1 MNSKNKEIKRRTAT
15 GPGIPSKEGESSEFR
30 KIRLD
35 RQYLG
40 HPFITEGSI
49 FCFPLLDLIQ
59 GPIEANNYRIASIAV
74 YKKNGV
80 LYGTISGDED
90 HLFFMDKKKLIVKVG
105 KVENKR
111 INANS
116 LAIADNSFLYFTAT
130 DEKKNTIVLKHD
142 VDTDYTDQYP
152 LDYFGP
158 IDETETIIKGEIFIE
173 SCFNSW
179 DKNIYWLSESGKI
192 FKYSVE
198 KENIKAE
205 VKLDKG
211 FSKTFCC
218 DGQGNIFGALYGGEI
233 FKYIISENKFVK
245 TGVTVPSQKGR
256 EYLTGIKK
264 MFIKGNIIYGCT
276 SQDSYLFKYDIARN
290 EVFNYGRPDDNFDI
304 RAIVVEG
311 DGRIFGT
318 TGTREKGLGH
328 LFVYGKN
335 GFKDLGN
342 IAGYRPANGWCNEPE
357 IMALGNDGE
366 IFIADGDNRSK
377 LFLYFP
383 KLI

>member
-1 MNSKNKEIKRRTAT
+1 MNAKNEKIKRRTAT
-15 GPGIPSKEGESSEFR
+15 GPGIPSKEGESPEIR

-40 HPFITEGSI
+40 QPFITEGSV

-59 GPIEANNYRIASIAV
+59 GPIEENNYRIVSMIV

-80 LYGTISGDED
+80 LYGATSGDED
-90 HLFFMDKKKLIVKVG
+90 SLFFMDKKKVLVKVG
-105 KVENKR
+105 KIENMR
-111 INANS
+111 INKNS
-116 LAIADNSFLYFTAT
+116 FAITNNSFLYFTAT
-130 DEKKNTIVLKHD
+130 DEKKNTTILKHD

-152 LDYFGP
+152 LNYFGS
-158 IDETETIIKGEIFIE
+158 IDKTDTAIKGEIFIE

-192 FKYSVE
+192 FKFNVK
-198 KENIKAE
+198 KENISEE
-205 VKLDKG
+205 VKLGKG

-218 DGQGNIFGALYGGEI
+218 DDQGNIFGALYGGEI
-233 FKYIISENKFVK
+233 FKYIISQNKLVK
-245 TGVTVPSQKGR
+245 TGLIVPSQKGR
-256 EYLTGIKK
+256 EYLAGIRK
-264 MFIKGNIIYGCT
+264 MIIRENIIYCCT
-276 SQDSYLFKYDIARN
+276 FQDSYLFKYDIDKN
-290 EVFNYGRPDDNFDI
+290 EIFNYGRPDDNFDV
-304 RAIVVEG
+304 RGFVVEG

-318 TGTREKGLGH
+318 TGTKEKGLGH

-342 IAGYRPANGWCNEPE
+342 IVGYRPVNGWCNEPT
-357 IMALGNDGE
+357 IMVLGNDGE